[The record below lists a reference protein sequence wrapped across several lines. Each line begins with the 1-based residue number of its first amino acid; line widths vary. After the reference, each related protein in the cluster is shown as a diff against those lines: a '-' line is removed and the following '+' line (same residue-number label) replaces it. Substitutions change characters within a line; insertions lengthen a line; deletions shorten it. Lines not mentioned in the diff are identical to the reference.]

1 MKIIGVTIV
10 LVLVII
16 LIFGMLY
23 IAEKLENAGKETQ
36 EEKNLT
42 ALEAVREAL

>member
-1 MKIIGVTIV
+1 MKIIGVTI
-10 LVLVII
+10 VLVII